1 MSLKGI
7 EGKVAVVTGAASGI
21 GEGTARRLSEE
32 GAKLVVVD
40 WNDEPLQAVAGSLP
54 GPAVAV
60 RADVSLEE
68 DVEGY
73 MQAALESFGRVDLLH
88 LNAGISGT
96 FAPFTEVTTE
106 QFDRVIA
113 VNLCSVFFGL
123 RSALRQMA
131 DQGDG
136 GAIVTTSSLAG
147 LSGGESLIPYIA
159 AKHGVIGLTKAA
171 AVFGARIGVRVNSIA
186 PGLIETGLTM
196 DLEKAIGQGREA
208 VDALAASLPLGR
220 FGSPEEAGA
229 LVTYLL
235 SEDASY
241 LTGIV
246 IPIDGGLSAG
256 APMTVRSWPG
266 SRDS

>member
-7 EGKVAVVTGAASGI
+7 DGKVAIVTGGASGI
-21 GEGTARRLSEE
+21 GEGTSRRLSEE
-32 GAKLVVVD
+32 GAKVVVVD
-40 WNDEPLQAVAGSLP
+40 WNEQALDAVAGSLP
-54 GPAVAV
+54 GPTVGV

-73 MQAALESFGRVDLLH
+73 MRAALEAFGRVDLVH

-96 FAPFTEVTTE
+96 FAPFTQVTTD

-113 VNLCSVFFGL
+113 VNLRSVFFGL
-123 RSALRQMA
+123 RSALRQMEE
-131 DQGDG
+131 QGEG

-147 LSGGESLIPYIA
+147 LSGGETIIPYIA

-171 AVFGARIGVRVNSIA
+171 AVYGARIGVRVNTIA
-186 PGLIETGLTM
+186 PGLIEIGLTK
-196 DLEKAIGQGREA
+196 DLEDAIGQGRKA
-208 VDALAASLPLGR
+208 IDALAASLSMSR
-220 FGSPEEAGA
+220 FGSPAEAGA

-241 LTGIV
+241 VTGIV

-256 APMTVRSWPG
+256 APLTVRSPVGG
-266 SRDS
+266 S